1 LIRTVGESEAM
12 WTAER
17 AFNVEQYAG
26 DKLMWYTLI
35 HLAFVVSALFLAF
48 IDRVAALTK
57 AVGKD
62 ARK

>member
-1 LIRTVGESEAM
+1 M